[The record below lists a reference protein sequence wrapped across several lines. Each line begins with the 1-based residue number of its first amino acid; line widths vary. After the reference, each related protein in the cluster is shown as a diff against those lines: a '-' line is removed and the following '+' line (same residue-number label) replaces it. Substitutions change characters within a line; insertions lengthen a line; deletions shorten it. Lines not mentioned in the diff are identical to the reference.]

1 MRLMRRATTLVV
13 AALTVLLVAGP
24 AGAVIGGTTD
34 TANRYANV
42 GVLQLNVDGEWVD
55 FCSGTLVDA
64 DVVLTAAH
72 CTDFL
77 IEEGEDGF
85 GQTTCGSPSTRRATR
100 PTTRWITSW
109 SIRTG

>member
-1 MRLMRRATTLVV
+1 MRLMRRAATLVV

-55 FCSGTLVDA
+55 FCSGTLVRA

-72 CTDFL
+72 TDFL
-77 IEEGEDGF
+77 IDVGPDGF
-85 GQTTCGSPSTRRATR
+85 GPDDLQISLTRRATR
-100 PTTRWITSW
+100 PTTWWITSW
-109 SIRTG
+109 CTRIG

>member
-1 MRLMRRATTLVV
+1 MKEEHGLMRRARRLWWRRSC
-13 AALTVLLVAGP
+13 LAGRRA

-55 FCSGTLVDA
+55 FCSRTLVDA

-77 IEEGEDGF
+77 IEEGEDV
-85 GQTTCGSPSTRRATR
+85 R
-100 PTTRWITSW
+100 PDDLRISFDPEGDAPYCTRWITS
-109 SIRTG
+109 